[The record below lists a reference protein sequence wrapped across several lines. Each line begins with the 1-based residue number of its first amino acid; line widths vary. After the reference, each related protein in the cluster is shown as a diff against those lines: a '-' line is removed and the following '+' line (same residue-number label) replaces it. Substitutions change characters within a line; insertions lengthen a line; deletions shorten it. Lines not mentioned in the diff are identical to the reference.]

1 MGKIDKIKEQIGWLK
16 VAFGIAVATAITL
29 IGWLASNYESVQ
41 IYLSIA
47 SFVVILAV
55 LVLIIIINKIAFK
68 KMDELEEL

>member
-16 VAFGIAVATAITL
+16 VAFGIAVATAVTL